1 MLLDYLSYV
10 YDIAVFNRFAALE
23 VDTCFLTDDSVCDQV
38 CMVQNN
44 VVKGIQKKTK
54 KNKGKKSNIIKAK
67 VTADNKQVCSSKLH
81 CVHNDCR
88 GLTSVSQLDC
98 NKNHVIT
105 SSSHQDASETPNH
118 ILVKFCSKILRI
130 PLQDSKGM
138 AVGNLLDYLSDEVHV
153 DKKLLRASVNGSRCS
168 DEIIISFSDSVEVVL
183 KGIGGGRSKKN
194 KPHEGDCT
202 CCVCDKGNDEGSL
215 YFYHLKDMFDSG
227 DPESVCVA
235 DHLLQKY
242 PPESCICYNCRR
254 RVSRNIG
261 SDSSPVSQSVPKKLR
276 LSERPKCMLS
286 DYGLC
291 GEFGSSCSF
300 DLATVS
306 ECFSVNFPDD
316 TDVVL
321 CSQHIVKV
329 RSSDRFAACFI
340 CAKMTCSNLNQRPK
354 FLNMEFLFQYLREK
368 VDHEIRVGDNDILCD
383 KCFCNVHFFAQ
394 GKLQSTVSTCSSQ
407 SVQNELECLL
417 AQFSDSQIE
426 ADADD
431 FDSCQE
437 KAYHSALSKLLGDF
451 LNGKARLFDEIY
463 HIYLD
468 VIRENY
474 VNNLGNLLK
483 VKKFCCPIF
492 CVLWVIS

>member
-1 MLLDYLSYV
+1 M
-10 YDIAVFNRFAALE
+10 
-23 VDTCFLTDDSVCDQV
+23 
-38 CMVQNN
+38 
-44 VVKGIQKKTK
+44 
-54 KNKGKKSNIIKAK
+54 
-67 VTADNKQVCSSKLH
+67 
-81 CVHNDCR
+81 
-88 GLTSVSQLDC
+88 
-98 NKNHVIT
+98 
-105 SSSHQDASETPNH
+105 
-118 ILVKFCSKILRI
+118 
-130 PLQDSKGM
+130 
-138 AVGNLLDYLSDEVHV
+138 
-153 DKKLLRASVNGSRCS
+153 
-168 DEIIISFSDSVEVVL
+168 
-183 KGIGGGRSKKN
+183 
-194 KPHEGDCT
+194 
-202 CCVCDKGNDEGSL
+202 
-215 YFYHLKDMFDSG
+215 
-227 DPESVCVA
+227 
-235 DHLLQKY
+235 
-242 PPESCICYNCRR
+242 
-254 RVSRNIG
+254 SRNIG

-291 GEFGSSCSF
+291 EEFGSSCSF

-316 TDVVL
+316 ADVVL

-340 CAKMTCSNLNQRPK
+340 CAKMTCSNLNQRPKFAK

-394 GKLQSTVSTCSSQ
+394 GKLQSTGSACSSQ

-451 LNGKARLFDEIY
+451 LNGKACLFDEIY

-474 VNNLGNLLK
+474 VNNLGASSIKSQEILLSDILCSLGHKLVVHRETSENLAGMVLAWADNDIVVSLRKSLTDTLVTETADYVSAFAKFRIDNEGSQLMTSEVPKLSGCLSVFRNKIKDMCLQLK
-483 VKKFCCPIF
+483 DWKADSDSDLTNIDFIEFLRTNIDPELWNF
-492 CVLWVIS
+492 TVLTTMSEREYSTVNKGNFNWKVPYLPNGSA